1 MIIELAQQIINGLT
15 IGSIYSLMA
24 LGLTVVYGIL
34 GIAHFA
40 HGSFAMLGGYII
52 FFLVQKLGLSFFL
65 SIAVAM
71 PVGAVLGMLIERF
84 AYRPVRDAPPIN
96 AFIIALGLTMIIE
109 GANLLMFGA
118 DQIVIPTSYHDVINV
133 GTVAIVELRLYVIL
147 TTVVLIL
154 AMTAFIKFTNTGMA
168 VRAVAQ
174 NRAAAILLGINVNRI
189 PMIIFAISSALGIA
203 AGAFVGALFAISPGV
218 GENLVIKGFAVLIL
232 GGLGS
237 IPGAIIGGLVLGVSE
252 SLAAGFISSSYK
264 DVIAFLV
271 MIFVM
276 LFRPEGLLGRARQ

>member
-15 IGSIYSLMA
+15 IGGIYSLIA
-24 LGLTVVYGIL
+24 VGLTVVFGIL

-40 HGSFAMLGGYII
+40 HGSFAMFGGYII
-52 FFLVQKLGLSFFL
+52 FFFMQKFGLSFFL
-65 SIAVAM
+65 AIALAM

-154 AMTAFIKFTNTGMA
+154 AMTAFINLTNTGMA

-174 NRAAAILLGINVNRI
+174 NRPAAILMGININRI

-218 GENLVIKGFAVLIL
+218 GEGLVIKGFAVLIL

-276 LFRPEGLLGRARQ
+276 LFRPEGLLGRAGR

>member
-15 IGSIYSLMA
+15 IGGIYSLMA

-52 FFLVQKLGLSFFL
+52 FFFLKKFGVSFFVA
-65 SIAVAM
+65 IALAM
-71 PVGAVLGMLIERF
+71 PVGVVLGMLIERF

-96 AFIIALGLTMIIE
+96 SFIIALGLTMIIE

-133 GTVAIVELRLYVIL
+133 GTVAIVELRLYVVL
-147 TTVVLIL
+147 TTIVLIL
-154 AMTAFIKFTNTGMA
+154 AMTAFINRTNTGMA

-174 NRAAAILLGINVNRI
+174 NRSAAILMGINVNRI

-218 GENLVIKGFAVLIL
+218 GEGLVIKGFAVLIL

-252 SLAAGFISSSYK
+252 TLAAGFISSSYK

-276 LFRPEGLLGRARQ
+276 LFRPEGLLGRARR

>member
-15 IGSIYSLMA
+15 IGGIYSLMA

-52 FFLVQKLGLSFFL
+52 FFFLKKFGVSFFVA
-65 SIAVAM
+65 IALAM
-71 PVGAVLGMLIERF
+71 PVGVVLGMLIERF

-96 AFIIALGLTMIIE
+96 SFIIALGLTMIIE

-133 GTVAIVELRLYVIL
+133 GTVAIMELRLYVVL
-147 TTVVLIL
+147 TTIVLIL
-154 AMTAFIKFTNTGMA
+154 AMTAFINRTNTGMA

-174 NRAAAILLGINVNRI
+174 NRSAAILMGINVNRI

-218 GENLVIKGFAVLIL
+218 GEGLVIKGFAVLIL

-252 SLAAGFISSSYK
+252 TLAAGFISSSYK

-276 LFRPEGLLGRARQ
+276 LFRPEGLLGRARR